1 MERVHILTSICIC
14 PLYIFTS
21 ALGILVT
28 LSNRSKDRRVTKKKK
43 NIYMRSEQI
52 DFRIKTSSLVTDS
65 WFRMKRMM
73 CRSFEG
79 F

>member
-21 ALGILVT
+21 AVGIFVT
-28 LSNRSKDRRVTKKKK
+28 LSNRSKDRRVTKKKD
-43 NIYMRSEQI
+43 ICMRSEQI
-52 DFRIKTSSLVTDS
+52 DFRIKTSSFVTDS
-65 WFRMKRMM
+65 WFRMERMT